1 MSASDSLEP
10 RDRSIPVR
18 VEALLD
24 AMVTHGAFNSEA
36 ERIRFRQIARL
47 LALIYHYEYFGW
59 LEQLRAAYR
68 ELDPDRTPT
77 TVVPAE
83 HETAYA
89 ALRDALLDL
98 LRGANFTEI
107 AHDEIARAHNERAE
121 LPVEVRAS
129 LDEFREVRF
138 FRRGRHRE
146 TLTATDWFGWRE
158 RSFVAEVYDEVVL
171 LVATRLQPVET
182 PRRLWSGRR
191 RLRPGAVLLKS
202 FRNIASADL
211 NALFPNIRV
220 VMSLRD
226 RLILTIPAIAGG
238 IPIVLNL
245 ASTLTVLFLVI
256 GFYLGLVGAIKD
268 DEMKTAFAALSG
280 LVALGGFVIRQWV
293 SYQRRALMYQKA
305 LSDNFYF
312 RNVNN
317 NAGLFD
323 SLIGAAEEQEG
334 KEALLACFFL
344 LTTRERLTQAAL
356 DQRIE
361 QWLAEHFNL
370 DIDFEIADALV
381 KLDQLGLVHRNG
393 EALLIVSMHEILARL
408 ERRWTE
414 IFRGDPLYSA
424 A

>member
-1 MSASDSLEP
+1 
-10 RDRSIPVR
+10 
-18 VEALLD
+18 
-24 AMVTHGAFNSEA
+24 
-36 ERIRFRQIARL
+36 
-47 LALIYHYEYFGW
+47 
-59 LEQLRAAYR
+59 
-68 ELDPDRTPT
+68 
-77 TVVPAE
+77 
-83 HETAYA
+83 
-89 ALRDALLDL
+89 
-98 LRGANFTEI
+98 
-107 AHDEIARAHNERAE
+107 
-121 LPVEVRAS
+121 
-129 LDEFREVRF
+129 
-138 FRRGRHRE
+138 
-146 TLTATDWFGWRE
+146 
-158 RSFVAEVYDEVVL
+158 
-171 LVATRLQPVET
+171 
-182 PRRLWSGRR
+182 
-191 RLRPGAVLLKS
+191 LRPGAVLLKS